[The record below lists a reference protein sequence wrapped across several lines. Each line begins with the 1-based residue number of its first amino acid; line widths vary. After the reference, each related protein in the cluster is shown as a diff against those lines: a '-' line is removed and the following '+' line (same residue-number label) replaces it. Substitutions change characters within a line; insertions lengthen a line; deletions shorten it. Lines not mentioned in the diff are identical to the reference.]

1 MKERFLKM
9 VAAELKILRVEHN
22 VSQEKLAEKSGVAS
36 STISKYEAGNKDMNL
51 LKIEQILKPY
61 KISLPI
67 FFARII
73 AKTQKAEKS
82 EKEGE

>member
-1 MKERFLKM
+1 MKEKFLKM

-22 VSQEKLAEKSGVAS
+22 ISQEKLAEKSGVAS
-36 STISKYEAGNKDMNL
+36 STISKYEAGDKDMNL

-61 KISLPI
+61 KINLPI

-73 AKTQKAEKS
+73 AKTQKIEKD
-82 EKEGE
+82 

>member
-1 MKERFLKM
+1 MKEKFLKM

-22 VSQEKLAEKSGVAS
+22 ISQEKLAEKSGVAS
-36 STISKYEAGNKDMNL
+36 STISKYEAGDKDMNL

-61 KISLPI
+61 KINLPI

-73 AKTQKAEKS
+73 AKTQKTEKD
-82 EKEGE
+82 